1 MDNDINP
8 NSQYADFRS
17 VFIQETS
24 DVHSSCSPLVLNI
37 WRDRHF
43 AESVLT
49 TNIDNSAALRF
60 SRSEGEGERSE
71 CKKRIKE
78 VGKRKMKGLLRSC
91 ACTVTILL
99 TMAFCTANA
108 GAYSVLTHEE
118 LIDLAWNASIKPFL
132 LARFPAATDDQLR
145 EAHAYAY
152 GGSAIQDMGY
162 YPFGKKFFSNLT
174 HYVRTGDF
182 IACMF
187 RNART
192 MDEYAFAI
200 GALSHYL
207 GDTIGHSQA
216 INPAT
221 GVEFPK
227 LQDKFGSSVTYGES
241 PHGHIRTEFAFD
253 IEALTDAAFAPPAYL
268 RFIGFKV
275 PRKFLEQAFL
285 DTYGFDVHEVLGRA
299 HPALRSYGASVRRFI
314 PAIAQAEVVL
324 HRHQFLPRPNDEAYR
339 IFAGRVSQTNYDRN
353 WKHTYRGPGFRAH
366 LLAALVFIMPKIGSA
381 ADLAIKI
388 PNSDTEEWYL
398 RSVNH
403 TVDSF
408 RAQLDKFRDEANAG
422 NAKAAPAN
430 LNPANAHFANLDLD
444 TGKIIKRGDYP
455 LADKTY
461 SQLLERLTSNP
472 RRTVSENLR
481 QNIVEYYAA
490 SENAPDPGQKINAQ
504 LDLLKGMRTI
514 AVVNRNGDA
523 LVQ

>member
-1 MDNDINP
+1 MT
-8 NSQYADFRS
+8 A
-17 VFIQETS
+17 
-24 DVHSSCSPLVLNI
+24 
-37 WRDRHF
+37 
-43 AESVLT
+43 
-49 TNIDNSAALRF
+49 
-60 SRSEGEGERSE
+60 
-71 CKKRIKE
+71 
-78 VGKRKMKGLLRSC
+78 LLRSRAC
-91 ACTVTILL
+91 AIAILL
-99 TMAFCTANA
+99 AIAFCDSNA

-118 LIDLAWNASIKPFL
+118 LIDLAWNSSIRPFL
-132 LARFPAATDDQLR
+132 LERFPGATENQLR

-182 IACMF
+182 IVWLF

-227 LQDKFGSSVTYGES
+227 LKDKFGRSVTYGES

-253 IEALTDAAFAPPAYL
+253 IEGLTDAAFAPPAYL
-268 RFIGFKV
+268 SFIGFQV
-275 PRKFLEQAFL
+275 PRKFLEQAFFE
-285 DTYGFDVHEVLGRA
+285 TYGFDVHEVLGRA
-299 HPALRSYGASVRRFI
+299 HPALRSYRTAVRSFI

-324 HRHQFLPRPNDEAYR
+324 HRHQFLPPPDDEAYR
-339 IFAGRVSQTNYDRN
+339 IFNERVSRTNYERN
-353 WKHTYRGPGFRAH
+353 WKHTYRGPGFKAH
-366 LLAALVFIMPKIGSA
+366 VLAALVFLMPKIGTA

-388 PNSDTEEWYL
+388 PNKDTEEWYL
-398 RSVNH
+398 RSVNQ

-408 RAQLDKFRDEANAG
+408 RAMLDKLRGGADAG
-422 NAKAAPAN
+422 NASLAAARPNVAN
-430 LNPANAHFANLDLD
+430 LNLAKLNLANMTLANLDLD

-461 SQLLERLTSNP
+461 AQLLKRLTSKP
-472 RRTVSENLR
+472 ERRVSENVK
-481 QNIVEYYAA
+481 QNIIQYYAA
-490 SENAPDPGQKINAQ
+490 SQTTPDPGAHVNEE
-504 LDLLKGMRTI
+504 LEVLKAMKT
-514 AVVNRNGDA
+514 ATA
-523 LVQ
+523 AEHASPSQ